1 MSAINKKRIKK
12 TLLISCISISI
23 LFGLLLLTVLATNL
37 TVVVKTDARI
47 FVPEDFQK
55 NADFNCILVLG
66 AGVRGGKPS
75 DMLRDRL
82 DTAIEL
88 YFDGTAPK
96 LLLSGDHQSE
106 DYDEVGVMSAY
117 AIENGVPEAD
127 ILLDH
132 LGLSTYE
139 SVIRSKD
146 VFGIHSMV
154 IVTQEYHLPRALYIA
169 EQLEIDAVGVCA
181 DTRSYK
187 SELYRNVREYA
198 ARTKDFF
205 KCIF

>member
-1 MSAINKKRIKK
+1 M
-12 TLLISCISISI
+12 
-23 LFGLLLLTVLATNL
+23 TVLATNL

-55 NADFNCILVLG
+55 NADFDCILVLG

-146 VFGIHSMV
+146 VFGIGSMV

>member
-55 NADFNCILVLG
+55 NADFDCILVLG

-88 YFDGTAPK
+88 YFDGTATK

-146 VFGIHSMV
+146 VFGIGSMV

-169 EQLEIDAVGVCA
+169 EQLEIDAIGVCA

>member
-37 TVVVKTDARI
+37 TVVLKTDARI

-55 NADFNCILVLG
+55 NSDFDCILVLG

-88 YFDGTAPK
+88 YFDGTATK

-146 VFGIHSMV
+146 AFGIGSMV

>member
-12 TLLISCISISI
+12 TLLISCISIAL
-23 LFGLLLLTVLATNL
+23 LFGLLLMTVLATNL

-55 NADFNCILVLG
+55 NADFDCILVLG

-88 YFDGTAPK
+88 YFDGTATK

-146 VFGIHSMV
+146 VFGIGSMV

-169 EQLEIDAVGVCA
+169 EQLEIDAIGVCA

>member
-37 TVVVKTDARI
+37 TVVLKTDARI

-55 NADFNCILVLG
+55 NSDFDCILVLG

-88 YFDGTAPK
+88 YFDGTATK

-146 VFGIHSMV
+146 VFGIGSMV